1 MVVWPSK
8 AQIEQHQE
16 KEEGKLEGKKNNKTY
31 YLMDLERTRKGK
43 AEIFRCGE
51 RNW

>member
-1 MVVWPSK
+1 V
-8 AQIEQHQE
+8 AEQGTDRTTSRE
-16 KEEGKLEGKKNNKTY
+16 RGRKTGRKKNNKTY